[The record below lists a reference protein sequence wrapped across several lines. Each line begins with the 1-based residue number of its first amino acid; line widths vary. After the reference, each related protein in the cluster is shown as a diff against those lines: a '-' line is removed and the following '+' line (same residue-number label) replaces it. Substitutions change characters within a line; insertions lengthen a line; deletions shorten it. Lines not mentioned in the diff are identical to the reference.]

1 MAVFDQFW
9 DEFINAFERLPVW
22 LPGSPIELGDIG
34 VIGRRGW
41 EKLTTLEQLGV
52 RLAVRNVESNVSYS
66 YASRNSVEISA
77 LASADTEQITPGTE
91 MAAGMKMTFKRGGA
105 FSIRAENCQ
114 HWQID
119 NMLEVEDKIRSLGTS
134 DGGWRSRRWVLVSQ
148 LTTAQ
153 PSIVIVAGSSGAEAT
168 VEIRGTGGI
177 TGLAE
182 MVAGKG
188 SLQLTHESSLDARML
203 SVERVPLMWR
213 GRSRRIWPLSG
224 WRDLGE
230 EDEAL
235 PSAESASVSDDLV
248 DFLPAAHDI
257 PDHPE

>member
-22 LPGSPIELGDIG
+22 LPGSPIELGEIG
-34 VIGRRGW
+34 VMGRRGW

-52 RLAVRNVESNVSYS
+52 RFAVRNIESNVSYS
-66 YASRNSVEISA
+66 YSSRNSVEISA
-77 LASADTEQITPGTE
+77 LASAETGQIVPGAE

-105 FSIRAENCQ
+105 FAIRAENCQ
-114 HWQID
+114 HLQID
-119 NMLEVEDKIRSLGTS
+119 NMLEVEEEIHSLGTS
-134 DGGWRSRRWVLVSQ
+134 DGGWRRRWVLVSQ

-213 GRSRRIWPLSG
+213 GRSRRLWR

-230 EDEAL
+230 EDKAL
-235 PSAESASVSDDLV
+235 SSAESAPVSDDLV
-248 DFLPAAHDI
+248 DYLPAAHDI
-257 PDHPE
+257 PERPG